1 VSNENDVALE
11 KYSVLF
17 FLVFL
22 VCICFSLAATYYR
35 YVIIEDYEVF
45 VEFNENG
52 DILLIE

>member
-1 VSNENDVALE
+1 MSNKNNVALE

-22 VCICFSLAATYYR
+22 TFICFSLAATYYR

-45 VEFNENG
+45 VEFDENG